1 MEPPA
6 VLAQNGTNFHA
17 AEIARDC
24 ERQTLVMSV
33 VGSDGADLRREY
45 DHIRL
50 APRVRRFFETYLAA
64 DVLKRSDLRKSVA
77 YTSRQ
82 FGFDPPE
89 IPSLQ
94 DDLGAAV
101 AMAQQAADIACANDL
116 DQTNDGCVVNYA
128 LLADAYATLA
138 MSYRYVAG
146 VYATDPMLSDL
157 GEAAVTLVLMAERE
171 YDVAVSASSVP
182 ADSSTPTSYAFWR
195 NQERSSTL
203 SIFEPTKA
211 RRNEEVAS
219 SLDAISRRLKEEIL
233 LMA

>member
-6 VLAQNGTNFHA
+6 VLAQNGADFTA
-17 AEIARDC
+17 ADIVWDR
-24 ERQTLVMSV
+24 ERTSVMSV
-33 VGSDGADLRREY
+33 AGFDGADLLQVH

-50 APRVRRFFETYLAA
+50 APRVRRFFEAYLAA
-64 DVLKRSDLRKSVA
+64 DALGRADFRKSAA
-77 YTSRQ
+77 YASHH

-89 IPSLQ
+89 TPSLQ
-94 DDLGAAV
+94 DDLRAAV
-101 AMAQQAADIACANDL
+101 AMAQQAADIACANDF

-157 GEAAVTLVLMAERE
+157 GEAAVTLVLLAERE
-171 YDVAVSASSVP
+171 YDAALSASSVP
-182 ADSSTPTSYAFWR
+182 ADSSAPTRDAFWR

-211 RRNEEVAS
+211 CRNEEVAS